1 MRLLF
6 FASDYKIGLSAVLV
20 DQLIALNKKEVLSV
34 CAVAGE
40 KEQEFGLTQKLQDLH
55 IRIKRIPGLDKHA
68 GFFKLVASIVK
79 MIDEENIEIVHV
91 QNNWQL
97 ALVAFAKYFSIKFN
111 RIKIIYT
118 IHGFRNNH
126 PVKSFLA
133 RIIIGLCLYLFAGK
147 IIYMSEYVRK
157 KFALLSF
164 KMEKIY
170 LGIEDSFFDREENDI
185 DCKRLKM
192 VFPAQFRP
200 GKNQDMIIKA
210 FSRYIKESG
219 DKEAELYLPGS
230 GELKEGYEKLVNEL
244 GADDQ
249 VFFQGQLLKKEIKDL
264 YRYCNTGIVASNS
277 ETFGQS
283 IAEPFV
289 LGRCILTRSVGV
301 APEIIEEGVNGFYF
315 NSENELVNIFFHLSK
330 SKAKIAEAG
339 NINFMQRD
347 LFSWEN
353 HSRKY
358 IDLILGFAK

>member
-20 DQLIALNKKEVLSV
+20 DQLITLNKKEVLSV

-55 IRIKRIPGLDKHA
+55 VRIKRIPGLDRHA

-79 MIDEENIEIVHV
+79 IIDEENIEIVHV

-97 ALVAFAKYFSIKFN
+97 ALVVFAKYFRIKFD

-126 PVKSFLA
+126 PVKSFFA
-133 RIIIGLCLYLFAGK
+133 RIVIGLCLFLFANK
-147 IIYMSEYVRK
+147 IIYMSEYVRR
-157 KFALLSF
+157 KFTLLSF
-164 KMEKIY
+164 KMQKNY
-170 LGIEDSFFDREENDI
+170 LGIEDSFFDVKENDI
-185 DCKRLKM
+185 DSKCLKM

-200 GKNQDMIIKA
+200 GKNQDMIIRA
-210 FSRYIKESG
+210 FSRYIKESE

-244 GADDQ
+244 GTDDQ
-249 VFFQGQLLKKEIKDL
+249 VFFPGQLSKKEIKDL
-264 YRYCNTGIVASNS
+264 YRSCNIGIVASNS

-289 LGRCILTRSVGV
+289 LGRCLITRTVGI
-301 APEIIEEGVNGFYF
+301 APEIIKEGVNGFYF
-315 NSENELVNIFFHLSK
+315 NSENELVNILSYLGK
-330 SKAKIAEAG
+330 SKARLLETG
-339 NINFMQRD
+339 NINFMKRD

-353 HSRKY
+353 HSRRY
-358 IDLILGFAK
+358 IDLILGIAK